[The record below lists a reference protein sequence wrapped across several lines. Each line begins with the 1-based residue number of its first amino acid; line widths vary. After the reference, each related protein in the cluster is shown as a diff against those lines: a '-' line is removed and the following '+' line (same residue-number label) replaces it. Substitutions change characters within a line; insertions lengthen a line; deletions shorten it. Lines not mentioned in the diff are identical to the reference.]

1 MPESLVWLII
11 QIKMG
16 NWDRLFVYMNNVEL
30 ELMGLFATV
39 VEQGSFTGA
48 AEVLGMPKSS
58 VSQKISRLESQLG
71 VRLLQ
76 RTTRRLSLTPQGEV
90 YVEHCQSLL
99 ALARSANLAMARLR
113 SAPAG
118 RVRITAPE
126 ATGTL
131 LLGRILAEF
140 RALYPEVVLEL
151 TLSDEQ
157 LDLVGE
163 GYDLALRAAPLKD
176 SSLIC
181 RRIGQVAR
189 HLVAAP
195 GYLASH
201 GTPQQLPE
209 LGGHACLV
217 HGALPVWPLQEGGW
231 RPQGACISNSLLALR
246 ELALHEGGI
255 ALLPDH
261 VCREDLAAGRLLKV
275 LPAHPIPPNPF
286 YLIYP
291 SREHLAPALRSL
303 MDFVAE
309 RLPFA

>member
-1 MPESLVWLII
+1 
-11 QIKMG
+11 
-16 NWDRLFVYMNNVEL
+16 MNNVEL

-39 VEQGSFTGA
+39 VEQGSFTRA
-48 AEVLGMPKSS
+48 AELLGMPKSS

-76 RTTRRLSLTPQGEV
+76 RTTRRLSLTPQGEI
-90 YVEHCQSLL
+90 YVEHCRGLL
-99 ALARSANLAMARLR
+99 TLARSANLAMARLR

-131 LLGRILAEF
+131 LLGPILAEF

-181 RRIGQVAR
+181 RRIGEVAR
-189 HLVAAP
+189 YLVASP
-195 GYLASH
+195 GYLARH
-201 GTPQQLPE
+201 GMPQRLVE
-209 LGGHACLV
+209 LTHHVCLV
-217 HGALPVWPLQEGGW
+217 HTALPVWPLQEGGW
-231 RPQGACISNSLLALR
+231 RPQGACASNSLLALR
-246 ELALHEGGI
+246 ELALHDGGI
-255 ALLPDH
+255 ALLPQH
-261 VCREDLAAGRLLKV
+261 VCESGLASGKLQKI
-275 LPAHPIPPNPF
+275 LPMIPIPTNPF

>member
-1 MPESLVWLII
+1 
-11 QIKMG
+11 
-16 NWDRLFVYMNNVEL
+16 
-30 ELMGLFATV
+30 MGLFATV
-39 VEQGSFTGA
+39 VEQGSFTRA
-48 AEVLGMPKSS
+48 AELLGMPKSS
-58 VSQKISRLESQLG
+58 VSQKISRLEAQLG

-76 RTTRRLSLTPQGEV
+76 RTTRRLSLTPQGEL
-90 YVEHCQSLL
+90 YVEHCQGLL
-99 ALARSANLAMARLR
+99 TLARSANLAMARLR

-131 LLGRILAEF
+131 LLGKILAEF

-157 LDLVGE
+157 EDLVGE

-195 GYLASH
+195 AYLAAH
-201 GTPQQLPE
+201 GMPQQLSE
-209 LGGHACLV
+209 LGRYACLV
-217 HGALPVWPLQEGGW
+217 HSAMPVWPLQEGGW
-231 RPQGACISNSLLALR
+231 RPQGACVSNSLLALR
-246 ELALHEGGI
+246 EMAIHDGGI
-255 ALLPDH
+255 ALLPHH
-261 VCREDLAAGRLLKV
+261 VCAGDLAAGRLQKV
-275 LPAHPIPPNPF
+275 LPDQPIPANPF

-291 SREHLAPALRSL
+291 SREHLAPALRTL

>member
-1 MPESLVWLII
+1 
-11 QIKMG
+11 
-16 NWDRLFVYMNNVEL
+16 MNNVEL

-39 VEQGSFTGA
+39 VEQGSFTRA
-48 AEVLGMPKSS
+48 AELLGMPKSS

-76 RTTRRLSLTPQGEV
+76 RTTRRLSLTPQGEI
-90 YVEHCQSLL
+90 YVEHCRGLL
-99 ALARSANLAMARLR
+99 TLARSANLAMARLR

-131 LLGRILAEF
+131 LLGPILAEF

-181 RRIGQVAR
+181 RRIGEVAR
-189 HLVAAP
+189 YLVASP
-195 GYLASH
+195 GYLARH
-201 GTPQQLPE
+201 GMPQRLAE
-209 LGGHACLV
+209 LAHHVCLV
-217 HGALPVWPLQEGGW
+217 HTALPVWSLQEGGW
-231 RPQGACISNSLLALR
+231 RPQGACASNSLLALR
-246 ELALHEGGI
+246 ELALHDGGI
-255 ALLPDH
+255 ALLPQH
-261 VCREDLAAGRLLKV
+261 VCESGLASGKLQKI
-275 LPAHPIPPNPF
+275 LPMIPIPTNPF

>member
-1 MPESLVWLII
+1 
-11 QIKMG
+11 
-16 NWDRLFVYMNNVEL
+16 MNNVEL

-39 VEQGSFTGA
+39 VEQGSFTRA
-48 AEVLGMPKSS
+48 AELLGMPKSS

-76 RTTRRLSLTPQGEV
+76 RTTRRLSLTPQGEI
-90 YVEHCQSLL
+90 YVEHCRGLL
-99 ALARSANLAMARLR
+99 TLARSANLAMARLR

-131 LLGRILAEF
+131 LLGPILAEF

-181 RRIGQVAR
+181 RRIGEVAR
-189 HLVAAP
+189 YLVASP
-195 GYLASH
+195 GYLARH
-201 GTPQQLPE
+201 GMPQRLAE
-209 LGGHACLV
+209 LAHHVCLV
-217 HGALPVWPLQEGGW
+217 HTALPVWPLQEGGW
-231 RPQGACISNSLLALR
+231 RPQGACASNSLLALR
-246 ELALHEGGI
+246 ELALHDGGI
-255 ALLPDH
+255 ALLPQH
-261 VCREDLAAGRLLKV
+261 VCESGLASGKLQKI
-275 LPAHPIPPNPF
+275 LPMIPIPTNPF

>member
-1 MPESLVWLII
+1 
-11 QIKMG
+11 
-16 NWDRLFVYMNNVEL
+16 MNNVEL

-48 AEVLGMPKSS
+48 AELLGMPKSS

-90 YVEHCQSLL
+90 YVEQCRALL

-113 SAPAG
+113 AAPAG

-151 TLSDEQ
+151 TLCDEQ

-181 RRIGQVAR
+181 RRIGQVPR

-195 GYLASH
+195 AYLAAH
-201 GTPQQLPE
+201 GMPQQLSE
-209 LGGHACLV
+209 LGRYACLV
-217 HGALPVWPLQEGGW
+217 HTSLPVWPLQEGGW

-246 ELALHEGGI
+246 ELAINEGGI
-255 ALLPDH
+255 ALLPHH
-261 VCREDLAAGRLLKV
+261 VCEGDLASGRLQKV
-275 LPAHPIPPNPF
+275 LPELAVPLNPF

>member
-1 MPESLVWLII
+1 
-11 QIKMG
+11 
-16 NWDRLFVYMNNVEL
+16 MNNVDL

-39 VEQGSFTGA
+39 VEQGSFTSA
-48 AEVLGMPKSS
+48 AELLGMPKSS

-90 YVEHCQSLL
+90 YVEQCRALL

-113 SAPAG
+113 AAPAG

-195 GYLASH
+195 AYLAAH
-201 GTPQQLPE
+201 GMPQQLSE
-209 LGGHACLV
+209 LGRYACLV
-217 HGALPVWPLQEGGW
+217 HSAMPVWPLQEGGW
-231 RPQGACISNSLLALR
+231 RPQGACVSNSLLALR
-246 ELALHEGGI
+246 EMALHDGGI
-255 ALLPDH
+255 ALLPHH
-261 VCREDLAAGRLLKV
+261 VCEGDLAAGRLQKV
-275 LPAHPIPPNPF
+275 LPDQPIPANPF

-291 SREHLAPALRSL
+291 SREHLAPALRTL

>member
-1 MPESLVWLII
+1 
-11 QIKMG
+11 
-16 NWDRLFVYMNNVEL
+16 MNNVEL

-48 AEVLGMPKSS
+48 AELLGMPKSS

-90 YVEHCQSLL
+90 YVEQCRALL

-113 SAPAG
+113 AAPAG

-151 TLSDEQ
+151 TLCDEQ

-181 RRIGQVAR
+181 RRIGQVPR
-189 HLVAAP
+189 YLVAAP
-195 GYLASH
+195 TYLAAH
-201 GTPQQLPE
+201 GMPQQLSE
-209 LGGHACLV
+209 LGRYACLV
-217 HGALPVWPLQEGGW
+217 HTSLPVWPLQEGGW

-246 ELALHEGGI
+246 ELAINEGGI
-255 ALLPDH
+255 ALLPHH
-261 VCREDLAAGRLLKV
+261 VCEGDLASGRLQKV
-275 LPAHPIPPNPF
+275 LPELAVPSNPF

>member
-1 MPESLVWLII
+1 
-11 QIKMG
+11 
-16 NWDRLFVYMNNVEL
+16 MNNVEL

-39 VEQGSFTGA
+39 VEQGSFTRA
-48 AEVLGMPKSS
+48 AELLGMPKSS

-76 RTTRRLSLTPQGEV
+76 RTTRRLSLTPQGEI
-90 YVEHCQSLL
+90 YVEHCRGLL
-99 ALARSANLAMARLR
+99 TLARSANLAMARLR

-131 LLGRILAEF
+131 LLGPILAEF

-157 LDLVGE
+157 LDLVRE

-181 RRIGQVAR
+181 RRIGEVAR
-189 HLVAAP
+189 YLVASP
-195 GYLASH
+195 GYLARH
-201 GTPQQLPE
+201 GMPQRLAE
-209 LGGHACLV
+209 LAHHVCLV
-217 HGALPVWPLQEGGW
+217 HTALPVWPLQEGGW
-231 RPQGACISNSLLALR
+231 RPQGACVSNSLLALR
-246 ELALHEGGI
+246 ELALHDGGI
-255 ALLPDH
+255 ALLPQH
-261 VCREDLAAGRLLKV
+261 VCESGLASGKLQKI
-275 LPAHPIPPNPF
+275 LPMIPIPTNPF

>member
-1 MPESLVWLII
+1 
-11 QIKMG
+11 
-16 NWDRLFVYMNNVEL
+16 MNNVEL

-48 AEVLGMPKSS
+48 AELLGMPKSS

-90 YVEHCQSLL
+90 YVEQCRALL

-113 SAPAG
+113 AAPAG

-151 TLSDEQ
+151 TLCDEQ

-163 GYDLALRAAPLKD
+163 GYDLALQAAPLKD

-181 RRIGQVAR
+181 RRIGQVPR

-195 GYLASH
+195 AYLAAH
-201 GTPQQLPE
+201 GMPQQLSE
-209 LGGHACLV
+209 LGRYACLV
-217 HGALPVWPLQEGGW
+217 HTSLPVWPLQEGGW

-246 ELALHEGGI
+246 ELAINEGGI
-255 ALLPDH
+255 ALLPHH
-261 VCREDLAAGRLLKV
+261 VCEGDLASGRLQKV
-275 LPAHPIPPNPF
+275 LPELAVPPNPF

>member
-1 MPESLVWLII
+1 
-11 QIKMG
+11 
-16 NWDRLFVYMNNVEL
+16 MNNVEL

-39 VEQGSFTGA
+39 VEQGSFTRA
-48 AEVLGMPKSS
+48 AELLGMPKSS

-76 RTTRRLSLTPQGEV
+76 RTTRRLSLTPQGEI
-90 YVEHCQSLL
+90 YVEHCRGLL
-99 ALARSANLAMARLR
+99 TLARSANLAMARLR

-131 LLGRILAEF
+131 LLGPILAEF

-181 RRIGQVAR
+181 RRIGEVAR
-189 HLVAAP
+189 YLVASP
-195 GYLASH
+195 GYLARH
-201 GTPQQLPE
+201 GMPQRLVE
-209 LGGHACLV
+209 LTHHVCLV
-217 HGALPVWPLQEGGW
+217 HTALPVWPLQEGGW
-231 RPQGACISNSLLALR
+231 RPQGACVSNSLLALR
-246 ELALHEGGI
+246 ELALHDGGI
-255 ALLPDH
+255 ALLPQH
-261 VCREDLAAGRLLKV
+261 VCESGLASGKLQKI
-275 LPAHPIPPNPF
+275 LPMIPIPTNPF

>member
-1 MPESLVWLII
+1 
-11 QIKMG
+11 
-16 NWDRLFVYMNNVEL
+16 
-30 ELMGLFATV
+30 MGLFATV

-48 AEVLGMPKSS
+48 AELLGMPKSS

-90 YVEHCQSLL
+90 YVEQCRALL

-113 SAPAG
+113 AAPAG

-151 TLSDEQ
+151 TLCDEQ

-181 RRIGQVAR
+181 RRIGQVPR

-195 GYLASH
+195 AYLAAH
-201 GTPQQLPE
+201 GTPQQLSE
-209 LGGHACLV
+209 LGRYACLV
-217 HGALPVWPLQEGGW
+217 HTSLPVWPLQEGGW
-231 RPQGACISNSLLALR
+231 RPQGACLSNSLLALR
-246 ELALHEGGI
+246 ELAINEGGI
-255 ALLPDH
+255 ALLPHH
-261 VCREDLAAGRLLKV
+261 VCEGDLASGRLQKV
-275 LPAHPIPPNPF
+275 LPELAVPPNPF

-309 RLPFA
+309 RLLFA

>member
-1 MPESLVWLII
+1 
-11 QIKMG
+11 
-16 NWDRLFVYMNNVEL
+16 MNNVDL

-39 VEQGSFTGA
+39 VEQGSFTRA
-48 AEVLGMPKSS
+48 AELLGMPKSS
-58 VSQKISRLESQLG
+58 VSQKISRLEAQLG

-76 RTTRRLSLTPQGEV
+76 RTTRKLSLTPQGEL
-90 YVEHCQSLL
+90 YVEHCQGLL
-99 ALARSANLAMARLR
+99 VLARSANLAMARLR

-131 LLGRILAEF
+131 LLGKILAEF

-157 LDLVGE
+157 EDLVGE

-189 HLVAAP
+189 HLVASPA
-195 GYLASH
+195 YLAAH
-201 GTPQQLPE
+201 GMPQQLSE
-209 LGGHACLV
+209 LGRYACLV
-217 HGALPVWPLQEGGW
+217 HSAMPVWPLQEGGW
-231 RPQGACISNSLLALR
+231 RPQGACVSNSLLALR
-246 ELALHEGGI
+246 EMAIHDGGI
-255 ALLPDH
+255 ALLPHH
-261 VCREDLAAGRLLKV
+261 VCAGDLAAGRLQKV
-275 LPAHPIPPNPF
+275 LPDQPIPANPF

-291 SREHLAPALRSL
+291 SREHLAPALRTL

>member
-1 MPESLVWLII
+1 
-11 QIKMG
+11 
-16 NWDRLFVYMNNVEL
+16 
-30 ELMGLFATV
+30 MGLFATV
-39 VEQGSFTGA
+39 VEQGSFTRA
-48 AEVLGMPKSS
+48 AELLGMPKSS
-58 VSQKISRLESQLG
+58 VSQKISRLEAQLG

-76 RTTRRLSLTPQGEV
+76 RTTRKLSLTPQGEL
-90 YVEHCQSLL
+90 YVEHCQGLL
-99 ALARSANLAMARLR
+99 VLARSANLAMARLR

-131 LLGRILAEF
+131 LLGKILAEF

-157 LDLVGE
+157 EDLVGE

-189 HLVAAP
+189 HLVASPA
-195 GYLASH
+195 YLAAH
-201 GTPQQLPE
+201 GMPQQLSE
-209 LGGHACLV
+209 LGRYACLV
-217 HGALPVWPLQEGGW
+217 HSAMPVWPLQEGGW
-231 RPQGACISNSLLALR
+231 RPQGACVSNSLLALR
-246 ELALHEGGI
+246 EMAIHDGGI
-255 ALLPDH
+255 ALLPHH
-261 VCREDLAAGRLLKV
+261 VCAGDLAAGRLQKV
-275 LPAHPIPPNPF
+275 LPDQPIPANPF

-291 SREHLAPALRSL
+291 SREHLAPALRTL

>member
-1 MPESLVWLII
+1 
-11 QIKMG
+11 
-16 NWDRLFVYMNNVEL
+16 MNNVEL

-39 VEQGSFTGA
+39 VEQGSFTRA
-48 AEVLGMPKSS
+48 AELLGMPKSS

-76 RTTRRLSLTPQGEV
+76 RTTRRLSLTPQGEI
-90 YVEHCQSLL
+90 YVEHCRGLL
-99 ALARSANLAMARLR
+99 TLARSANLAMARLR

-131 LLGRILAEF
+131 LLGPILAEF

-181 RRIGQVAR
+181 RRIGEVAR
-189 HLVAAP
+189 YLVASP
-195 GYLASH
+195 GYLVRH
-201 GTPQQLPE
+201 GMPQRLAE
-209 LGGHACLV
+209 LAHHVCLV
-217 HGALPVWPLQEGGW
+217 HTALPVWPLQEGGW
-231 RPQGACISNSLLALR
+231 RPQGACASNSLLALR
-246 ELALHEGGI
+246 ELALHDGGI
-255 ALLPDH
+255 ALLPQH
-261 VCREDLAAGRLLKV
+261 VCESGLASGKLQKI
-275 LPAHPIPPNPF
+275 LPMIPIPTNPF

>member
-1 MPESLVWLII
+1 
-11 QIKMG
+11 
-16 NWDRLFVYMNNVEL
+16 MNNVEL

-39 VEQGSFTGA
+39 VEQGSFTRA
-48 AEVLGMPKSS
+48 AELLGMPKSS

-76 RTTRRLSLTPQGEV
+76 RTTRRLSLTPQGEI
-90 YVEHCQSLL
+90 YVEHCRGLL
-99 ALARSANLAMARLR
+99 TLARSANLAMARLR

-131 LLGRILAEF
+131 LLGPILAEF

-181 RRIGQVAR
+181 RRIGEVAR
-189 HLVAAP
+189 YLVASP
-195 GYLASH
+195 GYLARH
-201 GTPQQLPE
+201 GMPQ
-209 LGGHACLV
+209 
-217 HGALPVWPLQEGGW
+217 
-231 RPQGACISNSLLALR
+231 RLA
-246 ELALHEGGI
+246 ELALHDGGI
-255 ALLPDH
+255 ALLPQH
-261 VCREDLAAGRLLKV
+261 VCESGLASGKLQKI
-275 LPAHPIPPNPF
+275 LPMIPIPTNPF

>member
-1 MPESLVWLII
+1 
-11 QIKMG
+11 
-16 NWDRLFVYMNNVEL
+16 MNNVEL

-48 AEVLGMPKSS
+48 AELLGMPKSS

-90 YVEHCQSLL
+90 YVEQCRALL

-113 SAPAG
+113 AAPAG

-151 TLSDEQ
+151 TLCDEQ

-181 RRIGQVAR
+181 RRIGEVAR
-189 HLVAAP
+189 YLVASP
-195 GYLASH
+195 GYLARH
-201 GTPQQLPE
+201 GMPQRLDE
-209 LGGHACLV
+209 LAHHVCLV
-217 HGALPVWPLQEGGW
+217 HTALPVWPLQEGGW
-231 RPQGACISNSLLALR
+231 RPQGACVSNSLLALR
-246 ELALHEGGI
+246 ELALHDGGI
-255 ALLPDH
+255 ALLPQH
-261 VCREDLAAGRLLKV
+261 VCESGLASGKLQKI
-275 LPAHPIPPNPF
+275 LPMIPILTNPF

>member
-1 MPESLVWLII
+1 
-11 QIKMG
+11 
-16 NWDRLFVYMNNVEL
+16 MNNVEL

-39 VEQGSFTGA
+39 VEQGSFTRA
-48 AEVLGMPKSS
+48 AELLGMPKSS

-76 RTTRRLSLTPQGEV
+76 RTTRRLSLTPQGEI
-90 YVEHCQSLL
+90 YVEHCRGLL
-99 ALARSANLAMARLR
+99 TLARSANLAMARLR

-131 LLGRILAEF
+131 LLGPILAEF

-181 RRIGQVAR
+181 WRIGEVAR
-189 HLVAAP
+189 YLVASP
-195 GYLASH
+195 GYLARH
-201 GTPQQLPE
+201 GMPQRLAE
-209 LGGHACLV
+209 LAHHVCLV
-217 HGALPVWPLQEGGW
+217 HTALPVWPLQEGGW
-231 RPQGACISNSLLALR
+231 RPQGACVSNSLLALR
-246 ELALHEGGI
+246 ELALHDGGI
-255 ALLPDH
+255 ALLPQH
-261 VCREDLAAGRLLKV
+261 VCESGLASGKLQKI
-275 LPAHPIPPNPF
+275 LPMIPIPTNPF

>member
-1 MPESLVWLII
+1 
-11 QIKMG
+11 
-16 NWDRLFVYMNNVEL
+16 MNNVDL

-39 VEQGSFTGA
+39 VEQGSFTRA
-48 AEVLGMPKSS
+48 AELLGMPKSS
-58 VSQKISRLESQLG
+58 VSQKISRLEAQLG

-76 RTTRRLSLTPQGEV
+76 RTTRKLSLTPQGEL
-90 YVEHCQSLL
+90 YVEHCQGLL

-131 LLGRILAEF
+131 LLGKILAEF

-157 LDLVGE
+157 EDLVGE

-195 GYLASH
+195 AYLAAH
-201 GTPQQLPE
+201 GMPQQLSE
-209 LGGHACLV
+209 LGRYACLV
-217 HGALPVWPLQEGGW
+217 HSAMPVWPLQEGGW
-231 RPQGACISNSLLALR
+231 RPQGACVSNSLLALR
-246 ELALHEGGI
+246 EMALHDGGI
-255 ALLPDH
+255 ALLPHH
-261 VCREDLAAGRLLKV
+261 VCAGDLVAGRLQKV
-275 LPAHPIPPNPF
+275 LPDQPIPANPF

-291 SREHLAPALRSL
+291 SREHLAPALRTL

>member
-1 MPESLVWLII
+1 
-11 QIKMG
+11 
-16 NWDRLFVYMNNVEL
+16 MNNVEL

-48 AEVLGMPKSS
+48 AELLGMPKSS

-90 YVEHCQSLL
+90 YVEQCRALL

-113 SAPAG
+113 AAPAG

-151 TLSDEQ
+151 TLCDEQ

-181 RRIGQVAR
+181 RRIGQVPR
-189 HLVAAP
+189 YLVATPA
-195 GYLASH
+195 YLAAH
-201 GTPQQLPE
+201 GMPQQLSE
-209 LGGHACLV
+209 LGRYACLV
-217 HGALPVWPLQEGGW
+217 HTSLPVWPLQEGGW

-246 ELALHEGGI
+246 ELAINEGGI
-255 ALLPDH
+255 ALLPHH
-261 VCREDLAAGRLLKV
+261 VCEGDLASGRLQKV
-275 LPAHPIPPNPF
+275 LPELAVPPNPF

>member
-1 MPESLVWLII
+1 
-11 QIKMG
+11 
-16 NWDRLFVYMNNVEL
+16 MNNVEL

-58 VSQKISRLESQLG
+58 VSQKISRLESRLG

-76 RTTRRLSLTPQGEV
+76 RTTRRLSLTPQGEI
-90 YVEHCQSLL
+90 YVAHCQELL
-99 ALARSANLAMARLR
+99 ALARSANLAMARSANLAMARLR
-113 SAPAG
+113 AAPGG

-151 TLSDEQ
+151 TLCDEQ

-189 HLVAAP
+189 HLVASP
-195 GYLASH
+195 GYLAAN
-201 GTPQQLPE
+201 GTPLQLSE
-209 LGGHACLV
+209 LAGHACLV
-217 HGALPVWPLQEGGW
+217 HGSLPVWPLQEGGW
-231 RPQGACISNSLLALR
+231 RPRGACQSNSLLALR
-246 ELALHEGGI
+246 ELALHDGGI
-255 ALLPDH
+255 ALLPAH
-261 VCREDLAAGRLLKV
+261 VCGDDLAAGRLLKV
-275 LPAHPIPPNPF
+275 LPDLLVPVNPF

>member
-1 MPESLVWLII
+1 
-11 QIKMG
+11 
-16 NWDRLFVYMNNVEL
+16 MNNVDL

-39 VEQGSFTGA
+39 VEQGSFTRA
-48 AEVLGMPKSS
+48 AELMGMPKSS
-58 VSQKISRLESQLG
+58 VSQKISRLEAQLG

-90 YVEHCQSLL
+90 YVEHCQGLL
-99 ALARSANLAMARLR
+99 TLARSANLAMARLR

-181 RRIGQVAR
+181 RRIGQVPR
-189 HLVAAP
+189 YLVAAP
-195 GYLASH
+195 AYLAAH
-201 GTPQQLPE
+201 GMPQQLSD
-209 LGGHACLV
+209 LGRYSCLV
-217 HGALPVWPLQEGGW
+217 HSALPLWPLQEGGW

-246 ELALHEGGI
+246 ELAINEGGI
-255 ALLPDH
+255 ALLPHH
-261 VCREDLAAGRLLKV
+261 VCEGDLASGRLQKV
-275 LPAHPIPPNPF
+275 LPELAVPPNPF

-291 SREHLAPALRSL
+291 SREHLAPALRTL

>member
-1 MPESLVWLII
+1 
-11 QIKMG
+11 
-16 NWDRLFVYMNNVEL
+16 MNNVEL

-48 AEVLGMPKSS
+48 AELLGMPKSS

-90 YVEHCQSLL
+90 YVEQCRALL

-113 SAPAG
+113 AAPAG

-151 TLSDEQ
+151 TLCDEQ

-181 RRIGQVAR
+181 RRIGQVPR
-189 HLVAAP
+189 YLVAAP
-195 GYLASH
+195 AYLVAH
-201 GTPQQLPE
+201 GMPQQLSE
-209 LGGHACLV
+209 LGRYACLV
-217 HGALPVWPLQEGGW
+217 HTSLPVWPLQEGGW

-246 ELALHEGGI
+246 ELAINEGGI
-255 ALLPDH
+255 ALLPHH
-261 VCREDLAAGRLLKV
+261 VCEGDLASGRLQKV
-275 LPAHPIPPNPF
+275 LPELAVPPNPF

-303 MDFVAE
+303 MDFVAK

>member
-1 MPESLVWLII
+1 
-11 QIKMG
+11 
-16 NWDRLFVYMNNVEL
+16 MNNVEL

-48 AEVLGMPKSS
+48 AELLGMPKSS

-90 YVEHCQSLL
+90 YVEQCRALL
-99 ALARSANLAMARLR
+99 ALARNANLAMARLR
-113 SAPAG
+113 AAPAG

-151 TLSDEQ
+151 TLCDEQ

-181 RRIGQVAR
+181 RRIGQVPR
-189 HLVAAP
+189 YLVAAP
-195 GYLASH
+195 AYLAAH
-201 GTPQQLPE
+201 GMPQQLSE
-209 LGGHACLV
+209 LGRYACLV
-217 HGALPVWPLQEGGW
+217 HTSLPVWPLQEGGW

-246 ELALHEGGI
+246 ELAINEGGI
-255 ALLPDH
+255 ALLPHH
-261 VCREDLAAGRLLKV
+261 VCEGDLASGRLQKV
-275 LPAHPIPPNPF
+275 LPELAVPPNPF

>member
-1 MPESLVWLII
+1 
-11 QIKMG
+11 
-16 NWDRLFVYMNNVEL
+16 MNNVEL

-48 AEVLGMPKSS
+48 AELLGMPKSS

-90 YVEHCQSLL
+90 YVEQCRALL

-113 SAPAG
+113 AAPAG

-151 TLSDEQ
+151 TLCDEQ

-181 RRIGQVAR
+181 RRIGQVPR
-189 HLVAAP
+189 YLVAAP
-195 GYLASH
+195 AYLTAH
-201 GTPQQLPE
+201 GMPQQLSE
-209 LGGHACLV
+209 LGRYACLV
-217 HGALPVWPLQEGGW
+217 HTSLPVWPLQEGGW

-246 ELALHEGGI
+246 ELAINEGGI
-255 ALLPDH
+255 ALLPHH
-261 VCREDLAAGRLLKV
+261 VCEGDLASGRLQRV
-275 LPAHPIPPNPF
+275 LPELAVPPNPF

>member
-1 MPESLVWLII
+1 
-11 QIKMG
+11 
-16 NWDRLFVYMNNVEL
+16 MNNVDL

-39 VEQGSFTGA
+39 VEQGSFTRA
-48 AEVLGMPKSS
+48 AELLGMPKSS

-76 RTTRRLSLTPQGEV
+76 RTTRRLSLTPQGEL
-90 YVEHCQSLL
+90 YVEHCQGLL

-140 RALYPEVVLEL
+140 RTLYPEVVLEL

-195 GYLASH
+195 AYLAVH
-201 GTPQQLPE
+201 GMPQQLSE
-209 LGGHACLV
+209 LGRYACLV
-217 HGALPVWPLQEGGW
+217 HSAMPVWPLQEGGW
-231 RPQGACISNSLLALR
+231 RPQGACVSNSLLALR
-246 ELALHEGGI
+246 EMALHDGGI
-255 ALLPDH
+255 ALLPHH
-261 VCREDLAAGRLLKV
+261 VCEGDLVAGRLQKV
-275 LPAHPIPPNPF
+275 LPDQPIPANPF

-291 SREHLAPALRSL
+291 SREHLAPALRTL

>member
-1 MPESLVWLII
+1 
-11 QIKMG
+11 
-16 NWDRLFVYMNNVEL
+16 MNNVDL

-39 VEQGSFTGA
+39 VEQGSFTRA
-48 AEVLGMPKSS
+48 AELMGMPKSS
-58 VSQKISRLESQLG
+58 VSQKISRLEAQLG

-90 YVEHCQSLL
+90 YVEHCQGLL
-99 ALARSANLAMARLR
+99 TLARSANLAMARLR

-181 RRIGQVAR
+181 RRIGQVPR

-195 GYLASH
+195 AYLAAH
-201 GTPQQLPE
+201 GMPQQLSD
-209 LGGHACLV
+209 LGRYACLV
-217 HGALPVWPLQEGGW
+217 HSALPLWPLQEGGW
-231 RPQGACISNSLLALR
+231 RPLGACISNSLLALR
-246 ELALHEGGI
+246 ELAINEGGI
-255 ALLPDH
+255 ALLPHH
-261 VCREDLAAGRLLKV
+261 VCEGDLASGRLQKV
-275 LPAHPIPPNPF
+275 LPELAVPPNPF

-291 SREHLAPALRSL
+291 SREHLAPALRTL

>member
-1 MPESLVWLII
+1 
-11 QIKMG
+11 
-16 NWDRLFVYMNNVEL
+16 MNNVDL

-39 VEQGSFTGA
+39 VEQGSFTRA
-48 AEVLGMPKSS
+48 AELMGMPKSS
-58 VSQKISRLESQLG
+58 VSQKISRLEAQLG

-90 YVEHCQSLL
+90 YVEHCQGLL
-99 ALARSANLAMARLR
+99 TLARSANLAMARLR

-140 RALYPEVVLEL
+140 RALYPEVVLAL

-181 RRIGQVAR
+181 RRIGQVPR

-195 GYLASH
+195 AYLAAH
-201 GTPQQLPE
+201 GMPQQLSD
-209 LGGHACLV
+209 LGRYACLV
-217 HGALPVWPLQEGGW
+217 HSALPLWPLQEGGW

-246 ELALHEGGI
+246 ELAINEGGI
-255 ALLPDH
+255 ALLPHH
-261 VCREDLAAGRLLKV
+261 VCEGDLASGRLQKV
-275 LPAHPIPPNPF
+275 LPEVAVPPNPF

-291 SREHLAPALRSL
+291 SREHLAPALRTL

>member
-1 MPESLVWLII
+1 
-11 QIKMG
+11 
-16 NWDRLFVYMNNVEL
+16 MNNVEL

-39 VEQGSFTGA
+39 VEQGSFTRA
-48 AEVLGMPKSS
+48 AELLGMPKSS

-76 RTTRRLSLTPQGEV
+76 RTTRRLSLTPQGEI
-90 YVEHCQSLL
+90 YVEHCRGLL
-99 ALARSANLAMARLR
+99 TLARSANLAMARLR

-131 LLGRILAEF
+131 LLGPILAEF

-181 RRIGQVAR
+181 RRIGEVAR
-189 HLVAAP
+189 YLVASP
-195 GYLASH
+195 GYLARY
-201 GTPQQLPE
+201 GMPQRLAE
-209 LGGHACLV
+209 LAHHVCLV
-217 HGALPVWPLQEGGW
+217 HTALPVWPLQEGGW
-231 RPQGACISNSLLALR
+231 RPQGACASNSLLALR
-246 ELALHEGGI
+246 ELALHDGGI
-255 ALLPDH
+255 ALLPQH
-261 VCREDLAAGRLLKV
+261 VCESGLASGKLQKI
-275 LPAHPIPPNPF
+275 LPMIPIPTNPF

>member
-1 MPESLVWLII
+1 
-11 QIKMG
+11 
-16 NWDRLFVYMNNVEL
+16 MNNVDL

-39 VEQGSFTGA
+39 VEQGSFTRA
-48 AEVLGMPKSS
+48 AELMGMPKSS
-58 VSQKISRLESQLG
+58 VSQKISRLEAQLG

-90 YVEHCQSLL
+90 YVEHCQGLL
-99 ALARSANLAMARLR
+99 TLARSANLAMARLR
-113 SAPAG
+113 SAPTG

-181 RRIGQVAR
+181 RRIGQVPR

-195 GYLASH
+195 AYLAAH
-201 GTPQQLPE
+201 GMPQQLSD
-209 LGGHACLV
+209 LGRYACLV
-217 HGALPVWPLQEGGW
+217 HSALPLWPLQEGGW

-246 ELALHEGGI
+246 ELAINEGGI
-255 ALLPDH
+255 ALLPHH
-261 VCREDLAAGRLLKV
+261 VCEGDLASGRLQKV
-275 LPAHPIPPNPF
+275 LPELAVPSNPF

-291 SREHLAPALRSL
+291 SREHLAPALRTL

>member
-1 MPESLVWLII
+1 
-11 QIKMG
+11 
-16 NWDRLFVYMNNVEL
+16 MNNVEL

-58 VSQKISRLESQLG
+58 VSQKISRLESRLG

-90 YVEHCQSLL
+90 YVAHCQELL
-99 ALARSANLAMARLR
+99 ALARNANLAMARLR
-113 SAPAG
+113 AAPGG

-151 TLSDEQ
+151 TLCDEQ

-189 HLVAAP
+189 HLVASP
-195 GYLASH
+195 GYLAAN
-201 GTPQQLPE
+201 GTPLQLSE
-209 LGGHACLV
+209 LAGHACLV
-217 HGALPVWPLQEGGW
+217 HGSLPVWPLQEGG
-231 RPQGACISNSLLALR
+231 LAPSR
-246 ELALHEGGI
+246 G
-255 ALLPDH
+255 LP
-261 VCREDLAAGRLLKV
+261 EQQPAGAAGAGT
-275 LPAHPIPPNPF
+275 P
-286 YLIYP
+286 
-291 SREHLAPALRSL
+291 
-303 MDFVAE
+303 
-309 RLPFA
+309 

>member
-1 MPESLVWLII
+1 
-11 QIKMG
+11 
-16 NWDRLFVYMNNVEL
+16 
-30 ELMGLFATV
+30 MGLFATV

-48 AEVLGMPKSS
+48 AELLGMPKSS

-90 YVEHCQSLL
+90 YVEQCRALL

-113 SAPAG
+113 AAPAG

-151 TLSDEQ
+151 TLCDEQ

-181 RRIGQVAR
+181 RRIGQVPR

-195 GYLASH
+195 AYLAAH
-201 GTPQQLPE
+201 GMPQQLSE
-209 LGGHACLV
+209 LGRYACLV
-217 HGALPVWPLQEGGW
+217 HTSLPVWPLQEGGW

-246 ELALHEGGI
+246 ELAINEGGI
-255 ALLPDH
+255 ALLPHH
-261 VCREDLAAGRLLKV
+261 VCEGDLASGRLQKV
-275 LPAHPIPPNPF
+275 LPELAVPPNPF

>member
-1 MPESLVWLII
+1 
-11 QIKMG
+11 
-16 NWDRLFVYMNNVEL
+16 MNNVEL

-76 RTTRRLSLTPQGEV
+76 RTTRRLSLTPQGEL
-90 YVEHCQSLL
+90 YVEHCQGLL

-131 LLGRILAEF
+131 LLGKILAEF

-181 RRIGQVAR
+181 RRIGQVPR
-189 HLVAAP
+189 YLVAAP
-195 GYLASH
+195 DYLARH
-201 GTPQQLPE
+201 GEPQQLSE
-209 LGGHACLV
+209 LGRHACLV
-217 HGALPVWPLQEGGW
+217 HSALPVWPLQEGGW
-231 RPQGACISNSLLALR
+231 RPRGTCISNSLLALR
-246 ELALHEGGI
+246 ELALNGGGI

-261 VCREDLAAGRLLKV
+261 VCQEDLIKGTLQKV
-275 LPAHPIPPNPF
+275 LPSHPIPPNPF

-303 MDFVAE
+303 MDFVAD

>member
-1 MPESLVWLII
+1 
-11 QIKMG
+11 
-16 NWDRLFVYMNNVEL
+16 MNNVEL

-48 AEVLGMPKSS
+48 AELLGMPKSS

-90 YVEHCQSLL
+90 YVEQCRALL

-113 SAPAG
+113 AAPAG

-151 TLSDEQ
+151 TLCDEQ

-181 RRIGQVAR
+181 RRIGQVPR

-195 GYLASH
+195 AYLAAH
-201 GTPQQLPE
+201 GMPQQLSE
-209 LGGHACLV
+209 LGRYACLV
-217 HGALPVWPLQEGGW
+217 HTSLPVWPLQEGGW

-246 ELALHEGGI
+246 ELAINEGGI
-255 ALLPDH
+255 ALLPHH
-261 VCREDLAAGRLLKV
+261 VCEGDLESGRLQKV
-275 LPAHPIPPNPF
+275 LPELAVPPNPF

>member
-1 MPESLVWLII
+1 
-11 QIKMG
+11 
-16 NWDRLFVYMNNVEL
+16 MNNVEL

-39 VEQGSFTGA
+39 VEQGSFTCA
-48 AEVLGMPKSS
+48 AELLGMPKSS

-90 YVEHCQSLL
+90 YVEQCRALL

-113 SAPAG
+113 AAPAG

-151 TLSDEQ
+151 TLCDEQ

-181 RRIGQVAR
+181 RRIGQVPR
-189 HLVAAP
+189 YLVAAP
-195 GYLASH
+195 TYLAAH
-201 GTPQQLPE
+201 GMPQQLSE
-209 LGGHACLV
+209 LGRYACLV
-217 HGALPVWPLQEGGW
+217 HTSLPVWPLQEGGW

-246 ELALHEGGI
+246 ELAINEGGI
-255 ALLPDH
+255 ALLPHH
-261 VCREDLAAGRLLKV
+261 VCEGDLASGRLQKV
-275 LPAHPIPPNPF
+275 LPELAVPPNPF

-309 RLPFA
+309 RLQFA

>member
-1 MPESLVWLII
+1 
-11 QIKMG
+11 
-16 NWDRLFVYMNNVEL
+16 MNNVEL

-48 AEVLGMPKSS
+48 AELLGMPKSS

-90 YVEHCQSLL
+90 YVEQCRGLL

-113 SAPAG
+113 AAPAG

-151 TLSDEQ
+151 TLCDEQ

-181 RRIGQVAR
+181 RRIGQVPR

-195 GYLASH
+195 AYLAAH
-201 GTPQQLPE
+201 GMPQQLSE
-209 LGGHACLV
+209 LGRYACLV
-217 HGALPVWPLQEGGW
+217 HTSLPVWPLQEGGW

-246 ELALHEGGI
+246 ELAINEGGI
-255 ALLPDH
+255 ALLPHH
-261 VCREDLAAGRLLKV
+261 VCEGDLASGRLQKV
-275 LPAHPIPPNPF
+275 LPELAVPPNPF

>member
-1 MPESLVWLII
+1 
-11 QIKMG
+11 
-16 NWDRLFVYMNNVEL
+16 MNNVDL

-39 VEQGSFTGA
+39 VEQGSFTRA
-48 AEVLGMPKSS
+48 AELMGMPKSS
-58 VSQKISRLESQLG
+58 VSQKISRLEAQLG

-90 YVEHCQSLL
+90 YVEHCQGLL
-99 ALARSANLAMARLR
+99 MLARSANLAMARLR

-181 RRIGQVAR
+181 RRIGQVPR

-195 GYLASH
+195 AYLAAH
-201 GTPQQLPE
+201 GMPQQLSD
-209 LGGHACLV
+209 LGRYACLV
-217 HGALPVWPLQEGGW
+217 HSALPLWPLQEGGW

-246 ELALHEGGI
+246 ELAINEGGI
-255 ALLPDH
+255 ALLPHH
-261 VCREDLAAGRLLKV
+261 VCEGDLASGRLQKV
-275 LPAHPIPPNPF
+275 LPELAVPPNPF

-291 SREHLAPALRSL
+291 SREHLAPALRTL